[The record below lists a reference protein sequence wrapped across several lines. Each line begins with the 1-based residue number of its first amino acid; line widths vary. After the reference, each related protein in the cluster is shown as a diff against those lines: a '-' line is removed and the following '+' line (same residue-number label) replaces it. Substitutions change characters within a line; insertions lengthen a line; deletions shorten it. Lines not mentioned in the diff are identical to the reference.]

1 MPWGVFCRRFA
12 SRSADSDLDQ
22 ARKWLITLSPLTIPR
37 HIGHVSFSRSSGPG
51 GQNVNKVNSKATL
64 KVPLAALLPLVPR
77 LLHPE
82 LQASRYTSD
91 RSQTLVIHS
100 DESRKQHSNVE
111 SCFEKLHQLLQTSAR
126 QVIPG
131 ETSPEQ
137 RDRVHKL
144 SASYLTGFPP
154 LAPTNHACR
163 QATGAERIEAQDQ
176 EIPQRQEK

>member
-1 MPWGVFCRRFA
+1 MPWGIFCRRFA
-12 SRSADSDLDQ
+12 SRSADSDLEL
-22 ARKWLITLSPLTIPR
+22 ARKWLTSLSPSTIPR

-51 GQNVNKVNSKATL
+51 GQNVNKSVLLRSPAKLCRTNSGGHRRVNSKATL

-91 RSQTLVIHS
+91 RSHALVIHS
-100 DESRKQHSNVE
+100 EESRKQQNNVE
-111 SCFEKLHQLLQTSAR
+111 SCFEKLHQLLETSAR

-144 SASYLTGFPP
+144 SAPVPDLPP
-154 LAPTNHACR
+154 LLGGH
-163 QATGAERIEAQDQ
+163 
-176 EIPQRQEK
+176 